1 MNVCM
6 TIDRSKIRRVLV
18 RAPNWVGDA
27 IMALPSLEALKENLP
42 GSSVVVL
49 AKPWVIP
56 VFENHPCVDSVLHYR
71 KDVPY
76 PRALLRIMST
86 ASELR
91 RLKFDLAFLL
101 QNAFEAALLAWLAG
115 IPYRLGYNTD
125 GRSLL
130 LSHPVPKEKDRQGHQ
145 VEYYMGILKSM
156 NWRVEPRDPRLHVN
170 GSKVSAARSLLLSYG
185 IKRDDFLL
193 GMAPGAT
200 YGPAKRW
207 PPEKFAAVADM
218 AAEKWGAKVVVMG
231 SGNEQTIGDA
241 VVLAMRSPALNLC
254 GKTSLGEAA
263 AVIQQCRAFLTNDS
277 GLMHLAAALD
287 VPTVAVF
294 GSTDPTATGPRS
306 EKARVVRHPMECS
319 PCLKP
324 ECPEGCPCLKSIQP
338 DEVWK
343 ELVSCLRST

>member
-1 MNVCM
+1 M
-6 TIDRSKIRRVLV
+6 TIDRSKIHRILV

-27 IMALPSLEALKENLP
+27 IMALPALEALKENLP
-42 GSSVVVL
+42 ESSVVVL

-56 VFENHPCVDSVLHYR
+56 VFENHPCVDNVLSYR

-76 PRALLRIMST
+76 PRALLRILST
-86 ASELR
+86 ASELK

-115 IPYRLGYNTD
+115 IPNRLGYNTD

-130 LSHPVPKEKDRQGHQ
+130 LSHPVPKGKNRPSHQ

-156 NWRVEPRDPRLHVN
+156 NWRVESRDPHLHVN
-170 GSKVSAARSLLLSYG
+170 GSKASAARSLLLSFG
-185 IKRDDFLL
+185 IKKDDFLL
-193 GMAPGAT
+193 GLGPGAT

-207 PPEKFAAVADM
+207 PPERFAAVADM
-218 AAEKWGAKVVVMG
+218 AAEKWGAKVVIMG
-231 SGNEQTIGDA
+231 SGNEQSIGDA

-263 AVIQQCRAFLTNDS
+263 AVIRQCSAFVTNDS

-306 EKARVVRHPMECS
+306 AKARVVRHAMACS

-324 ECPEGCPCLKSIQP
+324 DCADGCRCLKSIRP
-338 DEVWK
+338 DEVWN
-343 ELVSCLRST
+343 ELVSCLKIS

>member
-1 MNVCM
+1 
-6 TIDRSKIRRVLV
+6 
-18 RAPNWVGDA
+18 
-27 IMALPSLEALKENLP
+27 MALPALEALKENLP
-42 GSSVVVL
+42 ESSVIVL
-49 AKPWVIP
+49 AKPWVVP
-56 VFENHPCVDSVLHYR
+56 VFEDHPCVDRVLSYR

-76 PRALLRIMST
+76 PRALLRILST

-115 IPYRLGYNTD
+115 IPNRLGYNTD

-130 LSHPVPKEKDRQGHQ
+130 LTHPVSKEKDESSHQ
-145 VEYYMGILKSM
+145 VEYYMGILKGM
-156 NWRVEPRDPRLHVN
+156 NWRVKYRDPRLHVN
-170 GSKVSAARSLLLSYG
+170 GRKAAAAHSLLFSLG
-185 IKRDDFLL
+185 IKEDDFLL
-193 GMAPGAT
+193 GLAPGAT

-207 PPEKFAAVADM
+207 PPERFAAVADM
-218 AAEKWGAKVVVMG
+218 AAEKWGAKVVVLG
-231 SGNEQTIGDA
+231 SGNEQAIGET
-241 VVLAMRSPALNLC
+241 VVLAMRAPALNLC

-263 AVIQQCRAFLTNDS
+263 AVIGQCRAFVTNDS

-294 GSTDPTATGPRS
+294 GSTDPIATGPRS
-306 EKARVVRHPMECS
+306 EKARVVRHLMACS

-324 ECPEGCPCLKSIQP
+324 ECADGCGCLKTIRP

-343 ELVSCLRST
+343 ELVSVLGSAGTRDCFGRSAKSHFRS